1 MECNKESGERIKT
14 GDVFDLKTNM
24 GRDNMHVQCLIVDD
38 EVELAQMT
46 CEYFEMFGVS
56 CKYVETAWECLAFL
70 DENTAGLILL
80 DINLVN
86 ESGFSLC
93 KKIRETSD
101 IPILFIS
108 ARDSDSDVL
117 IALNIGGD
125 DYIKKPYSLSV
136 LLAKVQVVLKR
147 MEAGRRAVSCIKEEA
162 LQQEAGRMDGT
173 GVVNDVAMDGGADNA
188 KVAGSSPEGGSDSGA
203 GSSSEGGRGT
213 EQTSGTL
220 LRLAEEK
227 LCVYLKKNR
236 TEAQSGA
243 GEQEIPLKAKEFALL
258 KCLYEHRGT
267 IVTKEQL
274 FLSVWGDAFYS
285 DGTLNVHIRRLRE
298 KLEEDPSEPKL
309 IKTVWGTGYML
320 EG

>member
-1 MECNKESGERIKT
+1 M
-14 GDVFDLKTNM
+14 D
-24 GRDNMHVQCLIVDD
+24 VQCLIVDD
-38 EVELAQMT
+38 EIELAEMT
-46 CEYFEMFGVS
+46 REYFEMFGVS
-56 CKYVETAWECLAFL
+56 CACCASAQECLDFL
-70 DENTAGLILL
+70 KGHTAGLILL
-80 DINLVN
+80 DINLVE

-101 IPILFIS
+101 IPILFVS

-147 MEAGRRAVSCIKEEA
+147 MEAARQHAAEGLSVEYAGKGAEGCVENDSAAGNDGRGGCDAAAC
-162 LQQEAGRMDGT
+162 GNDGAC
-173 GVVNDVAMDGGADNA
+173 GGNDGACGENDGAHGGDDDGHDGNNGGHGGGTCDGNGAD
-188 KVAGSSPEGGSDSGA
+188 KGGM
-203 GSSSEGGRGT
+203 
-213 EQTSGTL
+213 
-220 LRLAEEK
+220 RLAEEK
-227 LCVYLKKNR
+227 FCVYLKR
-236 TEAQSGA
+236 G
-243 GEQEIPLKAKEFALL
+243 GQEKEIRLKAKEFALL

-298 KLEEDPSEPKL
+298 KLEEDPSDPEW
-309 IKTVWGTGYML
+309 IKTIWGTGYML